1 MCQRFII
8 NNTAALHVIRC
19 PDSTVTTF
27 WIQSKHLAILKASH
41 YFCTLARTVLQWRRS
56 TGYFSWITSPDTS
69 QKQQWCEPKLPLS
82 QEVRSPCWPWSHL
95 ASHPSFAS
103 PSCAGAP
110 QRLCFLGPCQQASA
124 RGQEETR
131 VVEREEGEAF
141 SLLASGPFF
150 GSDRVPS
157 VAPASHRSTGV
168 PTSVGW
174 PWPLG
179 SEEPLSL

>member
-1 MCQRFII
+1 MWSGVQTPLLPPSGY
-8 NNTAALHVIRC
+8 NPNTWLSWK
-19 PDSTVTTF
+19 PVTISAPWPGLCCSEDAVLDIFPESQVQTP
-27 WIQSKHLAILKASH
+27 LKSSNEVNLS
-41 YFCTLARTVLQWRRS
+41 FPW
-56 TGYFSWITSPDTS
+56 
-69 QKQQWCEPKLPLS
+69 S

-110 QRLCFLGPCQQASA
+110 HRLCFLGPCQQASA